1 MNHIKPPFLQGG
13 LLGDGCCNAVLYYN
27 VAPGA
32 GFNSSLYKIGGYRR
46 PSVSLDNLFL
56 TNINFK
62 SLIPAPGYQYP
73 AILSQKIP
81 ATPTV

>member
-1 MNHIKPPFLQGG
+1 MNHIKPLFSSAAWWVTV
-13 LLGDGCCNAVLYYN
+13 AVLYYN
-27 VAPGA
+27 EAPGA
-32 GFNSSLYKIGGYRR
+32 GFNSSLFKIGGYRR
-46 PSVSLDNLFL
+46 PSVSLDILFL

-81 ATPTV
+81 ATPTVQN